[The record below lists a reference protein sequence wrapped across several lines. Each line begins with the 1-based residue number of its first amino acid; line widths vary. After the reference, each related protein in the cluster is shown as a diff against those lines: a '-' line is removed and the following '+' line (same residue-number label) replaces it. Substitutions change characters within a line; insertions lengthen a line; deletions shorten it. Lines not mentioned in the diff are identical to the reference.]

1 MLGAASRQTQRRM
14 AWLNR
19 QANASPNPASLGS
32 LMNINPTYAEV
43 EEFAEAAHGVDKM
56 ARDIERN
63 QEKAEKRLAE
73 LQDKF
78 NSIGSLKTELSTAQ
92 GNAAAIKAIS
102 ESMLDDY
109 ESYIRNRANISGK
122 LTVAQQA
129 SLTTASEVVRR
140 VRKESNEMRK
150 AMDTIASVVPEAV
163 VNAATTNDDLITYI
177 AVNNV
182 LDGKVDANTIAF
194 LTTPGASGNT
204 PLQSFKRLIP
214 AVKLIQKIKA
224 DSSAL
229 DQSIDAYENA
239 FAATAGNKVRKV
251 TPSTFAKRF
260 SKLDAKR
267 AEILDE
273 ARLLN
278 SQINRITRDVVS
290 SQEEVDIYDNIVNSP
305 EYKDQVQI
313 AIKQLNILTGGHR
326 EGGAEG
332 NPTDR
337 KLTFQIGS
345 DPNNR
350 FEINYSADPAE
361 NDKNK
366 STVLAALAAI
376 NAELQAATS
385 PYEIFKLKWMQ
396 MKLIRYGHQMTDAS
410 IGINPFDI
418 VNRVRVMTPFLR
430 PLIDRMFIFRQIP
443 GAMGSMARILAKV
456 GMSMSSQIEA
466 AKKHPAYGEAAI
478 NAAVQ
483 KAINSHGGM
492 DPQVWDKEVLNELL
506 GANQE
511 RTGRNIRAGETTIF
525 GHKITPE
532 DVSAADLQARFADS
546 MYRIAKGAERGG
558 IAMHFP
564 TLVQETYTVNGEKRI
579 RFRYA
584 YAGGALTTPR
594 SYDRSEL
601 SDSPVAMSLEWIEA
615 EVANDPAATQAAREA
630 LLQDPNFLTRF
641 AVAHVAEMNP
651 EYDRKSVYNAIYL
664 ALADHYAKTGSYPK
678 TFDQL
683 VDDIDNRLPLPAP
696 ATRSSE
702 IKAQLIK
709 EITAFTEAYRNDLI
723 GAAANDRDA
732 NLRTDALSSGAVG
745 EITSASNN
753 FTKPRGK
760 MIAPTNFH
768 TYTLSSDSSRGS
780 VAHGVL
786 LPLRRR
792 QQESMQNI
800 LKALEASQQEMLK
813 ELKKV
818 KSARDYVLL
827 RFGEGKR
834 RVTAKQAY
842 VTYGQLTDLINQMS
856 TSLEVFQTM
865 LSKPVIGSGQTSFFE
880 DALQLRRIALV
891 AQITSATMNYIQAVL
906 SGRFVPR
913 SFLSGEKPRAAIT
926 QSVLGIA
933 TGAFSTAAY
942 LASNNKAASSWL
954 QANKGTVI
962 PVLKQ
967 FAEVVDQIQ
976 KMKARARAEGFG
988 ATELSLSEQAE
999 IIRNVGSFN
1008 SPVEGF
1014 NDSQNYISSW
1024 MNKLFSKWWLPNVA
1038 LFIQNIPA
1046 SADRAANILTM
1057 IQIDRAMND
1066 VVRSGYS
1073 IMENRSK
1080 TGASGWDNW
1089 TDPNNSISEDEAAQ
1103 AGWSRETLIRMR
1115 QAFSGMGGVEPV
1127 LHDYWQ
1133 RVNAAKA
1140 AGQNINEVPPV
1151 ADEGFYMDVTR
1162 EVLGL
1167 SNAAMDSM
1175 RPDATRSRTVL
1186 SKIYNFVF
1194 TFTSWVN
1201 GWFSGLGTLVGVDRT
1216 RGYASTVAV
1225 SALSMALLAVLLATS
1240 GMWANE
1246 IRGLMYELIKGRPYS
1261 VIRLGDVARDM
1272 RPETVAKLLGASAA
1286 LMVPYAGEA
1295 IASLV
1300 GAQNYRSSLTDIA
1313 NLSQPIQL
1321 VNTFSQALM
1330 TGARTGDWTGTFL
1343 QTLRSVVPGSDMVIN
1358 RIPAVAAR
1366 DATNDAG
1373 RVARVAA
1380 GPLELSDRSGGG
1392 GAQPT
1397 RFSNLIK
1404 RAEGELAN
1412 GNQAKAQS
1420 LLNEAADEKV
1430 KQGNTDPWGA
1440 VKSAIQGRDVDQRT
1454 FGRKINEDERNGLM
1468 SRMGSSQS
1476 EVYLKAKNN
1485 LANLKGLVPEKG
1497 GRGDLERVSSSGNS
1511 SRPETAID
1519 RLNKR
1524 VNKLQKGIRPKG
1536 LVAINKKIKSLKPKK
1551 IRFAKVKSAS
1561 GSRLLQPKAR
1571 AKGASGLLPSV

>member
-1 MLGAASRQTQRRM
+1 
-14 AWLNR
+14 
-19 QANASPNPASLGS
+19 
-32 LMNINPTYAEV
+32 
-43 EEFAEAAHGVDKM
+43 
-56 ARDIERN
+56 
-63 QEKAEKRLAE
+63 
-73 LQDKF
+73 
-78 NSIGSLKTELSTAQ
+78 
-92 GNAAAIKAIS
+92 
-102 ESMLDDY
+102 
-109 ESYIRNRANISGK
+109 
-122 LTVAQQA
+122 
-129 SLTTASEVVRR
+129 
-140 VRKESNEMRK
+140 
-150 AMDTIASVVPEAV
+150 
-163 VNAATTNDDLITYI
+163 
-177 AVNNV
+177 
-182 LDGKVDANTIAF
+182 
-194 LTTPGASGNT
+194 
-204 PLQSFKRLIP
+204 
-214 AVKLIQKIKA
+214 
-224 DSSAL
+224 
-229 DQSIDAYENA
+229 
-239 FAATAGNKVRKV
+239 
-251 TPSTFAKRF
+251 
-260 SKLDAKR
+260 
-267 AEILDE
+267 
-273 ARLLN
+273 
-278 SQINRITRDVVS
+278 
-290 SQEEVDIYDNIVNSP
+290 
-305 EYKDQVQI
+305 
-313 AIKQLNILTGGHR
+313 
-326 EGGAEG
+326 
-332 NPTDR
+332 
-337 KLTFQIGS
+337 
-345 DPNNR
+345 
-350 FEINYSADPAE
+350 
-361 NDKNK
+361 
-366 STVLAALAAI
+366 
-376 NAELQAATS
+376 
-385 PYEIFKLKWMQ
+385 
-396 MKLIRYGHQMTDAS
+396 
-410 IGINPFDI
+410 
-418 VNRVRVMTPFLR
+418 
-430 PLIDRMFIFRQIP
+430 
-443 GAMGSMARILAKV
+443 
-456 GMSMSSQIEA
+456 
-466 AKKHPAYGEAAI
+466 
-478 NAAVQ
+478 
-483 KAINSHGGM
+483 
-492 DPQVWDKEVLNELL
+492 
-506 GANQE
+506 
-511 RTGRNIRAGETTIF
+511 
-525 GHKITPE
+525 
-532 DVSAADLQARFADS
+532 
-546 MYRIAKGAERGG
+546 
-558 IAMHFP
+558 
-564 TLVQETYTVNGEKRI
+564 
-579 RFRYA
+579 
-584 YAGGALTTPR
+584 
-594 SYDRSEL
+594 
-601 SDSPVAMSLEWIEA
+601 
-615 EVANDPAATQAAREA
+615 
-630 LLQDPNFLTRF
+630 
-641 AVAHVAEMNP
+641 MNP

-880 DALQLRRIALV
+880 DALQLRRVALV

-967 FAEVVDQIQ
+967 FASLVDQIQ

-988 ATELSLSEQAE
+988 AAELSLSEQAE

-1014 NDSQNYISSW
+1014 NDSQNYISSQLD
-1024 MNKLFSKWWLPNVA
+1024 KLFSKWWLPNVA

-1127 LHDYWQ
+1127 LHDYWK

-1140 AGQNINEVPPV
+1140 ASQNINEVPPV

-1261 VIRLGDVARDM
+1261 VIRLGDVARDL

-1321 VNTFSQALM
+1321 ANTFSQALM

-1468 SRMGSSQS
+1468 SRMGSSQR

-1497 GRGDLERVSSSGNS
+1497 TRGGFERISSSGKS

-1519 RLNKR
+1519 RVSKKI
-1524 VNKLQKGIRPKG
+1524 NKLQKGTRPKG
-1536 LVAINKKIKSLKPKK
+1536 LIAIDKKIKSLKPKK

-1561 GSRLLQPKAR
+1561 GTRLLQPKAR